1 MSYRKSKKYFQN
13 IKLYGVIGAAVI
25 MAMSVT
31 ACSTAANAASST
43 EATQT
48 ADATASANGIY
59 SYDDMFT
66 NRDLDVGYE
75 ESEAVHINLADDFT
89 TLTMGDDEEETSV
102 SGVTVDGNVITI
114 TEEGTYILS
123 GTLTEGQVIV
133 DADDAKVQLVLDNA
147 DITCA
152 SSAAIYVKSA
162 DKTFITLAEGSENIL
177 MNTAEYEAIDDNNID
192 AVIFSKDDLTLN
204 GNGTLTI
211 NSEYGHGI
219 VSKDDLKLTSGTY
232 NITAASHAL
241 SGKDSVRIAGGTFN
255 LVSGKDGIH
264 SENTDDE
271 EKGFVYIA
279 GGDYSIESTGDGID
293 ASYVVQIDDGTFDI
307 TAGGGAENSTK
318 THNDMM
324 GGGPGGAPDGGNGG
338 PGGDGNAPQMGE
350 TPSGDSSDSS
360 TDRPTPPD
368 KTDSDSSDSS
378 NGSGQTPPEK
388 PDGAP
393 GGNAGSSDST
403 DKQTPPEKPSGDTSN
418 DGNTQQAPDTTTVST
433 ESTGQDSAA
442 AADSTTTDNTADGA
456 TTDDSTTEDSIST
469 KGIKADGAIYV
480 NGGTFNVDSADD
492 SVHSN
497 SDVTLNAGTYT
508 LSTGD
513 DGVHSDEALLVNGG
527 TITISKCYEGL
538 EGLTVTIN
546 DGDIDITSD
555 DDGINAAGGNDASG
569 FGGMGG
575 DGFMGMKA
583 PGDTDSADDDNVQN
597 DTSTDEM
604 WMEINGGSIH
614 VLAGGDGLDSNGDL
628 TINGGEVY
636 IDGPSDN
643 GNSAIDYGDRSS
655 CYINGGTVVA
665 IGSSGMAEEISDESD
680 QQVAFVKL
688 DSQMQAGDVTLTD
701 SDGNVIVS
709 YTALK
714 AYDCVII
721 STKDLTEGQTYTLT
735 TSGTETEVSL

>member
-31 ACSTAANAASST
+31 ACSTAANAASNT
-43 EATQT
+43 ESTQT
-48 ADATASANGIY
+48 ATATTASVNGIY

-75 ESEAVHINLADDFT
+75 ESESVHINLADDST
-89 TLTMGDDEEETSV
+89 TLTMGDDETESTA

-133 DADDAKVQLVLDNA
+133 DADNAKVQLVLDNA

-162 DKTFITLAEGSENIL
+162 DKTFITLAEDSENIL

-324 GGGPGGAPDGGNGG
+324 GGGPGGTPDGGNGG

-350 TPSGDSSDSS
+350 TPGGDSSDSS

-368 KTDSDSSDSS
+368 KTGDTSDSS
-378 NGSGQTPPEK
+378 NGNG
-388 PDGAP
+388 
-393 GGNAGSSDST
+393 
-403 DKQTPPEKPSGDTSN
+403 QTPPEKPSGDTSN

-433 ESTGQDSAA
+433 ESTGQNNTT
-442 AADSTTTDNTADGA
+442 ADSTTNDNTTSDN
-456 TTDDSTTEDSIST
+456 TTSDSTASDSTTEDSTST

-513 DGVHSDEALLVNGG
+513 DGVHSDTALLVNGG
-527 TITISKCYEGL
+527 TITISESYEGL

-546 DGDIDITSD
+546 DGDIDITAS

-583 PGDTDSADDDNVQN
+583 PGDTDSADDDNVEN
-597 DTSTDEM
+597 NTSTDEM
-604 WMEINGGSIH
+604 WMEINGGSVH

-665 IGSSGMAEEISDESD
+665 IGSSGMAEDISDKSD

-721 STKDLTEGQTYTLT
+721 STKDLSEGQTYTLT